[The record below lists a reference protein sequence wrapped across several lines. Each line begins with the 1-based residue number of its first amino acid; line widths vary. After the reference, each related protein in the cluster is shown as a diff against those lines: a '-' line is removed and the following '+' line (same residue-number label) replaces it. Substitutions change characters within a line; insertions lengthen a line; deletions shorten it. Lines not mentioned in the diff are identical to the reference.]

1 LLCGGDENVTSHV
14 RDDIQRRMELTKL
27 KSKLAVSD
35 LERISDAKKR
45 MLVVEQNSQL
55 DPFSGSAEAP
65 MLENVEA
72 LQLPSGAEID
82 DDTTRVLHVMASAST
97 SESDQPSDSFK
108 SFVDEYV
115 KALADFGQDLL
126 SHLET
131 LGKKLNST
139 ENPCGAGEPL
149 ICAYTCHN
157 ETCKCSPSLQT
168 FDKHCCAC
176 ARDKSL
182 KDNSTDDS
190 TKDKNRHLYPGR
202 GGYGGGFGRGGY
214 GGFGRGYGGYGGF
227 GRGYGG
233 FGRGFGYGGYGGY
246 GGFGR
251 GFGYGFGRPWG
262 WGYGFGRPWWGYG
275 GYW

>member
-35 LERISDAKKR
+35 LESISDAKKR
-45 MLVVEQNSQL
+45 MLVVEQSSHLGPEEL
-55 DPFSGSAEAP
+55 DPFSKSADVGPLGHP
-65 MLENVEA
+65 MSMNEMFANLP
-72 LQLPSGAEID
+72 LPSGAEID

-97 SESDQPSDSFK
+97 SESDHPSDSFK

-157 ETCKCSPSLQT
+157 ETCKCSPSLHT

-176 ARDKSL
+176 ARDKSS
-182 KDNSTDDS
+182 KDNSTEDP
-190 TKDKNRHLYPGR
+190 TNKNRHLYP
-202 GGYGGGFGRGGY
+202 GYGGGFGRGYG
-214 GGFGRGYGGYGGF
+214 GGFGRGYGGGFGRGYGGF

-233 FGRGFGYGGYGGY
+233 FGRGYGGFGRGY

-251 GFGYGFGRPWG
+251 GYRG
-262 WGYGFGRPWWGYG
+262 W
-275 GYW
+275 